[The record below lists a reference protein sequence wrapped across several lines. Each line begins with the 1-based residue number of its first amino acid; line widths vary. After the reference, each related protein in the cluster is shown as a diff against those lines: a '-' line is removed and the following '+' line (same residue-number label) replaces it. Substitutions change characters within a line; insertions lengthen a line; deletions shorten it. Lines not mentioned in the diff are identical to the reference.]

1 MLFIVLTCCHTTSS
15 VHWYRAVLIVA
26 ISVGRPNTPDSRQQ
40 VHVTFVL
47 ITCCRR
53 CLIEMLLCPVRPCCR
68 AICIVGHCPPARPCH
83 WFCCHFK
90 GRGQKARHLRQG
102 GVRHGPLSPRAE
114 WRHDAGRRCQ
124 NRLIDPELEYAAI
137 TNNDLKSPASVDSDL
152 PAPAGAVGGGAN
164 KMGTVKESKEG
175 ALTQSGPHG
184 DKRFSQ
190 TMRPTKRSPGRLV
203 ERRGDLLA
211 ACPRCLGWLVERSR
225 LPARG
230 NAVLVGSPRRPA
242 RTRAASSS
250 PAVFARRRLSR
261 VP

>member
-102 GVRHGPLSPRAE
+102 GVRHGARSPRAE

-137 TNNDLKSPASVDSDL
+137 TNN
-152 PAPAGAVGGGAN
+152 AGRGCRGRRRWAQ
-164 KMGTVKESKEG
+164 SK
-175 ALTQSGPHG
+175 
-184 DKRFSQ
+184 R
-190 TMRPTKRSPGRLV
+190 
-203 ERRGDLLA
+203 
-211 ACPRCLGWLVERSR
+211 
-225 LPARG
+225 
-230 NAVLVGSPRRPA
+230 
-242 RTRAASSS
+242 
-250 PAVFARRRLSR
+250 ARRVHLPRAGLLGTRGSLR
-261 VP
+261 P